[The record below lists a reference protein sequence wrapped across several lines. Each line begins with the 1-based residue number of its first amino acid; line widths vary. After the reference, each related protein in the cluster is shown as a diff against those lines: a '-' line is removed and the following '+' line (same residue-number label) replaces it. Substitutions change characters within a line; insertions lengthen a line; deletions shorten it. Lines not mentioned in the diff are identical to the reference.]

1 MVSYVF
7 ISDFITSLLTN
18 LQNIHKNLNQ
28 LYLKECKKFLMN
40 KKKNSI
46 ESNKLLFLKNEH

>member
-1 MVSYVF
+1 MVSYIF

-18 LQNIHKNLNQ
+18 LQNIHQNLNQ

-40 KKKNSI
+40 KKKNT
-46 ESNKLLFLKNEH
+46 EDLKKFDTCATYN